1 MDEQRLIDANK
12 VLQSAIPVRGE
23 YDDSEIFYAVPTG
36 YIKGSPTIDPLR
48 HGYVLS
54 SVHEQVQW
62 ERDIAIDQLHSYGV
76 EFGEK
81 AEIQRVRHGKW
92 LLKAYKEPVNYRWNV
107 KAECSECC
115 DDEKEIWAGFF
126 PNVPDC
132 IARDVAIQYA
142 EEVKMSNYC
151 PNCGAKM
158 DKE

>member
-1 MDEQRLIDANK
+1 MKTMSEQRLIDANK

-92 LLKAYKEPVNYRWNV
+92 IISSDGYYPY
-107 KAECSECC
+107 CSECHYRP
-115 DDEKEIWAGFF
+115 EKH
-126 PNVPDC
+126 
-132 IARDVAIQYA
+132 
-142 EEVKMSNYC
+142 MTNYC
-151 PNCGAKM
+151 PDCGARM